1 MIQQV
6 RVSAIQSAI
15 LPLAQLLCSS
25 LLLLLLLLHFA
36 HLCVIYV
43 HKLVGGFNRM
53 YNFILVVYH

>member
-25 LLLLLLLLHFA
+25 LLLLLLLHFA